1 MTEWRDLP
9 PPPDPSQP
17 GWDRGELGPA
27 APLGR
32 DDLGVVAV
40 VLGGIGIVAL
50 GILLAIVTAVLGSV
64 AGAQAREQQRPL
76 GTAYLALGLAALD
89 GFVWL
94 VMHYLFKL
102 PIWAG

>member
-9 PPPDPSQP
+9 PPPDPDQP
-17 GWDRGELGPA
+17 GWDRSELSPE
-27 APLGR
+27 APVDR
-32 DDLGVVAV
+32 DDLGIAAV
-40 VLGGIGIVAL
+40 VLGCIGIVAF
-50 GILLAIVTAVLGSV
+50 GIVLAIVTAVLGSV
-64 AGAQAREQQRPL
+64 AGARARNQQRPL

-94 VMHYLFKL
+94 VMHYLFEL